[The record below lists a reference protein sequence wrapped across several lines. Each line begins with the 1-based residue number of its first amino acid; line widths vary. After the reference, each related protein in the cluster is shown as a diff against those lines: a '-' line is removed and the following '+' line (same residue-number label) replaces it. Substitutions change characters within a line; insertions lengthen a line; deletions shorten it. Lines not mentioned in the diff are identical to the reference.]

1 MNIIVNL
8 FIFSFSFRLL
18 LIIEMKINNYFNRT
32 FLYTFEY
39 KNQNNQ
45 IHFYSR
51 KDENEKKK
59 ISLQFYVPM

>member
-18 LIIEMKINNYFNRT
+18 LITEMKINNYFNRT

-39 KNQNNQ
+39 KN
-45 IHFYSR
+45 
-51 KDENEKKK
+51 
-59 ISLQFYVPM
+59 